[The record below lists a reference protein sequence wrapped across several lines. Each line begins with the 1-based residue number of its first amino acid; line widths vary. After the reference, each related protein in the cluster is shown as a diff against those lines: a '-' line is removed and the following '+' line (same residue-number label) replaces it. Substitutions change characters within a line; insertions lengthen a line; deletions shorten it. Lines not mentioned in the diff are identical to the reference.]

1 MLEVPPRRFASIEV
15 TGEFGPHGFRQNRY
29 MAVGA
34 GSKSDVDRPAVRRRP
49 AANRRGQ
56 SQLPHDTLALVLLE
70 PLTPHCVFNSVPWHC
85 QGTFLPTRTS

>member
-1 MLEVPPRRFASIEV
+1 MLARAFLQRLAK
-15 TGEFGPHGFRQNRY
+15 GRDRLLGQNRY

-34 GSKSDVDRPAVRRRP
+34 GSKSDVDRPAVRRRLRRRP